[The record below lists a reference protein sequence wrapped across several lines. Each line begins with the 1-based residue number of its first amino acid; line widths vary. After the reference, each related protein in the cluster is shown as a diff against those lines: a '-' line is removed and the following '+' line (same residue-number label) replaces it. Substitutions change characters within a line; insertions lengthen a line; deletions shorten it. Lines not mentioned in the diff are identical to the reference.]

1 MSGSRGHIGWQK
13 GTRREEKE
21 KMPSGKGTHW
31 AEEGG
36 RGKEG
41 TRQAAVEDTMSGDRE
56 RAGGRQRRDEWQQ
69 RAHRLAEGDTPRGGR
84 ENAERQGNS
93 LGGGGRARD
102 GGDTPGSTEG
112 RPGGDRGQ
120 AEQRRRRCRTVEW
133 DPPAGEGE
141 RAHRRLL
148 GRVFGAK
155 RDAPSDLVGG
165 GVHLAEKPYLVPKI
179 RSPASP
185 RPGTM

>member
-13 GTRREEKE
+13 GERREAKE
-21 KMPSGKGTHW
+21 DMPSGKGTHW

-36 RGKEG
+36 ERWRG
-41 TRQAAVEDTMSGDRE
+41 
-56 RAGGRQRRDEWQQ
+56 
-69 RAHRLAEGDTPRGGR
+69 H
-84 ENAERQGNS
+84 
-93 LGGGGRARD
+93 AR
-102 GGDTPGSTEG
+102 
-112 RPGGDRGQ
+112 
-120 AEQRRRRCRTVEW
+120 QRRRRCRTVEW

-155 RDAPSDLVGG
+155 KDAPSDLVGG
-165 GVHLAEKPYLVPKI
+165 GVCLAEKPYLVPKI